1 MKNLA
6 PNETRLTGEWLFI
19 NGKMIGDENT
29 SRIEWLLKN
38 VLEEVR
44 CSPVSGGWETLFL
57 DPTDG
62 RYWEHT
68 YPQSYLHGGG
78 PPELIHLSLVEA
90 KQKYKI

>member
-1 MKNLA
+1 MVGGSLVR
-6 PNETRLTGEWLFI
+6 NE
-19 NGKMIGDENT
+19 NSD
-29 SRIEWLLKN
+29 RIKWLLDN
-38 VLEEVR
+38 VLVQV
-44 CSPVSGGWETLFL
+44 CYSPDSGAWETLFL